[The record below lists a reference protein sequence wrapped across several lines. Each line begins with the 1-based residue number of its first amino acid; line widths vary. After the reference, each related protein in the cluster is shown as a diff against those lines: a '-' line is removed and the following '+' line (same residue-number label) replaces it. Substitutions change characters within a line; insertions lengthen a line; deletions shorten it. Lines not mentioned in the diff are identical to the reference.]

1 MSRRGNALDNAPM
14 ESFFHTLKTELVH
27 HRTYATH
34 DEARR
39 DLFSYVE
46 GWYNRQR
53 LHSGLGYQT
62 PAEAERRALSVA

>member
-1 MSRRGNALDNAPM
+1 M
-14 ESFFHTLKTELVH
+14 ESFFYTLKTELVH

-46 GWYNRQR
+46 GRHNRRR
-53 LHSGLGYQT
+53 LHSGPGYQT
-62 PAEAERRALSVA
+62 PAKAERRAQSVA